1 MEILLTGCGGRLG
14 RSLLQEWNGEHV
26 VHGLGREELDL
37 REPGALEGRLR
48 GLSFDALVNCAAL
61 ADVERCELDRREAKL
76 VNTEAP
82 GVLARFCAERG
93 ARFIHFSTDYVLDG
107 AEEGLKNEE
116 APVRPLNHYART
128 KRRGEELVLT
138 ENPDAL
144 VGRVSWLF
152 GTEPGGVVESVVRRS
167 REGGPIRAVGDKFSK
182 PTSVKEIGR
191 MTLALLGRGD
201 LSGIFHL
208 THPGE
213 PESWWS
219 IACKVVALGRE
230 AGLVADGVQ
239 VIRETMEQSGRMQAV
254 RPVHTA
260 MNPVRL
266 REELSWKGVGWEEE
280 ARKVMGLLA
289 E

>member
-1 MEILLTGCGGRLG
+1 MFERQIESKLLSCLDKVECG
-14 RSLLQEWNGEHV
+14 SL
-26 VHGLGREELDL
+26 
-37 REPGALEGRLR
+37 ALTTPDGKVRRFEGRQPGPAADLTIR
-48 GLSFDALVNCAAL
+48 DWRTVPAAAAKGDIGL
-61 ADVERCELDRREAKL
+61 
-76 VNTEAP
+76 TEAYRD
-82 GVLARFCAERG
+82 GWCDSDDLAAFLV
-93 ARFIHFSTDYVLDG
+93 F
-107 AEEGLKNEE
+107 GLKNEE

-280 ARKVMGLLA
+280 ARKVMALLA